1 MVEDDEIFKEFIV
14 ETQDGLDQVDRELLE
29 IEKDPNPGSRIAVIF
44 RAIHTLKGT
53 VGFLGFSRLERLA
66 HVGENLLSAM
76 RDGSLKP
83 SNEIVASLFAMVDAI
98 RQQVAT
104 IVVERR
110 EVEVDNEPLIKR
122 LAAHLETESVAASRA
137 AKSLAGKPV
146 IPVIPV
152 ARRAE
157 SRAAEPAATPQSAS
171 PSAPATA
178 PAAKSKELATL
189 PPAQVVPAPEPPP
202 RARAATPTPVAVE
215 HAPEVHAPT
224 PDAADA
230 VNAARSVDTTV
241 RVDVGL
247 LDRLMNLVGELV
259 LARNQILQ
267 HDVTL
272 SDSVLASSAQRLDL
286 ITTELQQGVMKARM
300 QPIGG
305 VWGKFPRMV
314 RDLAVACGKQVE
326 LEMEGRETE
335 LDRTILE
342 AIRDPLTHL
351 LRNAIDHGLEPPEVR
366 ADRGKSLTGR
376 LLLRSYHEGGQVVIE
391 LIDDGQGIDH
401 EKVRKR
407 AIERGVVTA
416 QRAQRMSERELIG
429 LIFLPGFSTAEKVT
443 NLSGRGVGMDVVRTN
458 VERIG
463 GAIDIDSRLGHG
475 TTIRLKIPL
484 TLAIIPALVVTA
496 SKDAYAIP
504 QVSLLE
510 LVRLDGEAIRTKIEW
525 IHGAPVHR
533 LRGQL
538 LPLVWLSEA
547 LGLGGA
553 LKEGQSVDG
562 SDALNIVIVQA
573 ESRTFGLVV
582 DEVHDTEEIVVK
594 PLGTELKGIPVYAG
608 ATIMGDGRVALI
620 LDVLGIAQRSALIA
634 EVRERNLLASANE
647 AAASGAKREALLV
660 VNVGEDSR
668 FALPLTYVA
677 RLEEIPTDR
686 IEHMGSRQV
695 VQHRGRIMP
704 LLDLRERFGG
714 SGTRT
719 GGPLPVVVHVHG
731 ENAIGFVVDAI
742 VDIVEDVVELGHH
755 GGRPGIAGALVVHGR
770 VTELLDVRSI
780 VASVDESFYKQ
791 GTVAA

>member
-83 SNEIVASLFAMVDAI
+83 SNDIVASLFAMVDAI

-137 AKSLAGKPV
+137 AKSLAGKPIIPL
-146 IPVIPV
+146 IPVV
-152 ARRAE
+152 SRAE
-157 SRAAEPAATPQSAS
+157 PRTDAPAATQGSTAP
-171 PSAPATA
+171 PAPATA
-178 PAAKSKELATL
+178 PAAKTQELATL
-189 PPAQVVPAPEPPP
+189 PPAQVVAPPAPRAQAPAPPP
-202 RARAATPTPVAVE
+202 TAVE
-215 HAPEVHAPT
+215 HAPEVHAP
-224 PDAADA
+224 PQDATDA

-267 HDVTL
+267 HDVTM

-351 LRNAIDHGLEPPEVR
+351 LRNAIDHGLEPPEIR
-366 ADRGKSLTGR
+366 AGRGKSLVGR
-376 LLLRSYHEGGQVVIE
+376 LLLRAYHEGGQVVIE

-401 EKVRKR
+401 ERVRKR

-484 TLAIIPALVVTA
+484 TLAIIPALIVTA
-496 SKDAYAIP
+496 KKDAYAIP

-510 LVRLDGEAIRTKIEW
+510 LVRLDGEAIRARIEW

-547 LGLGGA
+547 LGMGGA
-553 LKEGQSVDG
+553 LKEGQPVDG

-620 LDVLGIAQRSALIA
+620 LDVLGIAQRSSLIA

-668 FALPLTYVA
+668 FALPLAFVA
-677 RLEEIPTDR
+677 RLEEIPAGR

-714 SGTRT
+714 SGKRSE
-719 GGPLPVVVHVHG
+719 GPLPVVVHAHG
-731 ENAIGFVVDAI
+731 ENSIGFVVDAI

-791 GTVAA
+791 GTAAA